1 MKQIIKLS
9 LVILFAAGII
19 SCNST
24 SKDKNAQVAEKK
36 QALQKK
42 KDEATKLSE
51 EITKLESDLATLD
64 TSAVK
69 AEKPKLVA
77 VTPVEKENF
86 THYIDL
92 QGRVDAEN
100 ISYVT
105 PRGQGGQVRALYV
118 KEGDAVKKGQLLMKL
133 DDAILRQ
140 NLETVKTQLAYA
152 QNIYQRQKNLWDQ
165 QIGTEVQ
172 LVTAK
177 NNVDQVQRSI
187 ATLEE
192 QLKYANVY
200 AEVSGI
206 ADEVNI
212 KVGETFT
219 GMPTSGIKI
228 VNTSNLKVVTDIPEN
243 YISRVKKGTPVV
255 ITIPD
260 LTKTFNSTISLI
272 SQSIGTSS
280 RGFTAESKLP
290 SRTDLKPNQIALIKI
305 QDYTASNALSIP
317 VNTIQTDEK
326 GKFVLVAANEN
337 GKLIS
342 RKRAIV
348 IGELYGDKIEIKSGL
363 QEGDKLITEGY
374 QGLYEG
380 QLITTATT

>member
-1 MKQIIKLS
+1 MKQLIKFG
-9 LVILFAAGII
+9 LVILFTAGIV
-19 SCNST
+19 SCSIK
-24 SKDKNAQVAEKK
+24 KDKNAQIAEKK
-36 QALQKK
+36 EALQKK
-42 KDEATKLSE
+42 KDEAVKLNDDISR
-51 EITKLESDLATLD
+51 LEKDLALVD
-64 TSAVK
+64 SSAVK

-77 VTPVEKENF
+77 IASVAKENF

-92 QGRVDAEN
+92 HGRVDAEN

-105 PRGQGGQVRALYV
+105 PRGQGGQVRQLYI
-118 KEGDAVKKGQLLMKL
+118 KKGDAVKKGQLLIKL
-133 DDAILRQ
+133 EDAILRQ
-140 NLETVKTQLAYA
+140 NLETGKTQIAYA

-177 NNVDQVQRSI
+177 NNVDQAQRTI

-192 QLKYANVY
+192 QLKFSNVY

-219 GMPTSGIKI
+219 GAPASGIKI
-228 VNTSNLKVVTDIPEN
+228 VNTTNLKVVTDIPEN
-243 YISRVKKGTPVV
+243 YVSKVKKGTPVI

-260 LTKTFNSTISLI
+260 LTTTFKSAISLI

-280 RGFTAESKLP
+280 RGFTAECKLP
-290 SRTDLKPNQIALIKI
+290 SGTALKPNQIALIKI
-305 QDYTASNALSIP
+305 QDYTVSDALSIP
-317 VNTIQTDEK
+317 VNTIQTDDK
-326 GKFVLVAANEN
+326 GKFVLVAADEN

-342 RKRAIV
+342 RKRIIV

>member
-1 MKQIIKLS
+1 MRQIIKFS
-9 LVILFAAGII
+9 LVIFFAAGMLA
-19 SCNST
+19 CNST
-24 SKDKNAQVAEKK
+24 AKDKNAQLAEKK
-36 QALQKK
+36 VTLQKK
-42 KDEATKLSE
+42 KDAVASLND
-51 EITKLESDLATLD
+51 EIAKLEKDVALLD

-69 AEKPKLVA
+69 TEKPKLVA
-77 VTPVEKENF
+77 VTPVETQSF

-118 KEGDAVKKGQLLMKL
+118 KRGDAVKKGQLLIKL

-140 NLETVKTQLAYA
+140 NLETAKTQVAYA

-165 QIGTEVQ
+165 KIGTEVQ

-177 NNVDQVQRSI
+177 NNVDQAERTI

-192 QLKYANVY
+192 QMKYANVY
-200 AEVSGI
+200 AEVGGI

-219 GMPTSGIKI
+219 GAPTSGIKI
-228 VNTSNLKVVTDIPEN
+228 VNTSDLKVVTDIPEN
-243 YISRVKKGTPVV
+243 YVTRVKKGTPVV

-290 SRTDLKPNQIALIKI
+290 ANSLLKPNQIALIKI
-305 QDYTASNALSIP
+305 QDYTAPKALAIP

-337 GKLIS
+337 GKMIS
-342 RKRAIV
+342 RKRPIV
-348 IGELYGDKIEIKSGL
+348 LGELYGDKIEITSGL
-363 QEGDKLITEGY
+363 KEGDVLITEGF

-380 QLITTATT
+380 QLITTATI

>member
-1 MKQIIKLS
+1 
-9 LVILFAAGII
+9 
-19 SCNST
+19 
-24 SKDKNAQVAEKK
+24 
-36 QALQKK
+36 
-42 KDEATKLSE
+42 
-51 EITKLESDLATLD
+51 
-64 TSAVK
+64 
-69 AEKPKLVA
+69 
-77 VTPVEKENF
+77 
-86 THYIDL
+86 
-92 QGRVDAEN
+92 
-100 ISYVT
+100 
-105 PRGQGGQVRALYV
+105 
-118 KEGDAVKKGQLLMKL
+118 MKL

-140 NLETVKTQLAYA
+140 NLETAKIQLAYA

-177 NNVDQVQRSI
+177 NNVDNAQRNI

-192 QLKYANVY
+192 QLRYANVY
-200 AEVSGI
+200 AQASGI

-228 VNTSNLKVVTDIPEN
+228 VNTSDLKVVTDIPEN
-243 YISRVKKGTPVV
+243 YISKVKKGTPVV

-260 LTKTFNSTISLI
+260 LTSTFNSKISLI

-290 SRTDLKPNQIALIKI
+290 ARADLKPNQIALIKI
-305 QDYTASNALSIP
+305 QDYTAADALSIP

-337 GKLIS
+337 GKMIS
-342 RKRAIV
+342 RKRPIV
-348 IGELYGDKIEIKSGL
+348 IGELYGDKIEVKSGL
-363 QEGDKLITEGY
+363 QEGDQLITEGY

-380 QLITTATT
+380 QLITTSAI